1 VIAALPTAI
10 DFSTLSV
17 LVAILAPLVGV
28 PLTVVT
34 FYLRAIRDHQATRY
48 ADTLQRIDAIEG
60 SIRDLTYNISEFE
73 RDYTTKEEWL
83 RESLHAR
90 RQLDHLTEMTARVQA
105 EIENSHALAA
115 QFARATDALVTLTR
129 QLAETRATAHPVGGA
144 RTEDDSRTRQTSCGA

>member
-1 VIAALPTAI
+1 VITDLSTTI
-10 DFSTLSV
+10 DFTTLSV

-28 PLTVVT
+28 PLTVVL

-48 ADTLQRIDAIEG
+48 ADTLQRIDAIES
-60 SIRDLTYNISEFE
+60 SIRDLTYTINEFE

-105 EIENSHALAA
+105 EIENGHALATH
-115 QFARATDALVTLTR
+115 FARATDALVSLTR
-129 QLAETRATAHPVGGA
+129 QLAEHDTG
-144 RTEDDSRTRQTSCGA
+144 CGVR